1 VGILAM
7 CMGLAGC
14 SVVKDVAELVRELT
28 NTEERNYVRD
38 PSLKALPD
46 LSEFD
51 VYEDGKPVLT
61 TEEMGEGFSFN
72 EPYSSHFGEGY
83 LGIEYDFSGR
93 ELSTKRG
100 IHIGSTME
108 EVVEAYP
115 DIAFKL
121 FPEKAGGQ
129 STFDISAAQVE
140 KMVSKRE
147 GEQFFY
153 TERYDTKEGE
163 VLTEAGF
170 CDFIYDNNL
179 NGNYVVNNMN
189 EYFDQ
194 QRSINLHVENGVIVE
209 LGISNSLLQ

>member
-61 TEEMGEGFSFN
+61 TEEMSEGFNFTKLKSTLLV
-72 EPYSSHFGEGY
+72 EKYTGK
-83 LGIEYDFSGR
+83 EYDFSGR

-115 DIAFKL
+115 DIAFAL
-121 FPEKAGGQ
+121 FAEKAGEPNV
-129 STFDISAAQVE
+129 FDISAAQVE
-140 KMVSKRE
+140 EQIKNSKE
-147 GEQFFY
+147 EKWFF
-153 TERYDTKEGE
+153 TSRYVTKEGE

-194 QRSINLHVENGVIVE
+194 YWELTFHVKDGIITVIKIADA
-209 LGISNSLLQ
+209 LRD